1 MQARAQIRV
10 TAAGIAGTHGAG
22 PGDYPPRPLEAQFAT
37 DGLHGQSATR
47 PSAGT
52 PAGNINARLAY
63 IEAEPGL
70 VQVAGEGPFTGKVWK
85 VSRDQELFLDCSGG
99 EGGRGGRGMLFE
111 SDPSVF
117 LNQCCD
123 TSDS

>member
-1 MQARAQIRV
+1 MQAREQIRV
-10 TAAGIAGTHGAG
+10 SAAGIAGTHGAG
-22 PGDYPPRPLEAQFAT
+22 PGDYPSRPLEAQSTT

-63 IEAEPGL
+63 IEDEPGL

-85 VSRDQELFLDCSGG
+85 VSRDQELFLNCQGG
-99 EGGRGGRGMLFE
+99 DGGTYPCGISRKWL
-111 SDPSVF
+111 
-117 LNQCCD
+117 
-123 TSDS
+123 